1 MPLVEE
7 KPGGGLRN
15 TIYEQQTRSGRRLTR
30 GRLFLYRLLAP
41 MGVSLMR
48 LIWGWSRIVQVIGPE
63 HVAAALGRAPSFI
76 PV

>member
-30 GRLFLYRLLAP
+30 GRLFLYKILVP
-41 MGVSLMR
+41 VGVSVLR
-48 LIWGWSRIVQVIGPE
+48 LVWRWSRVVQVTG
-63 HVAAALGRAPSFI
+63 G
-76 PV
+76 